1 MSKTFTALGID
12 KIKPTSTRSEI
23 ADADTK
29 GLYLVVQPSGVKSF
43 AVRYRHKG
51 QTVKYTLG
59 RFPKLTL
66 SEARQA
72 AIEVM
77 SLVERGIDPKD
88 VKTTPERFEIAFQE
102 FLDRHVS
109 QNRSQYEV
117 ERQLKHDL
125 LPAFEGMLLTD
136 ITKKDI
142 IKVLDK
148 AVDRGAKVMANRL
161 LATLRK
167 FFSWAMA
174 RDLVAD
180 NPCATLEPPSKEHP
194 RDRILSHQEIKLFWH
209 SAELLSEDN
218 DQTKAYE
225 RYFKLLLL
233 CGQRRTEVA
242 EMRWEELD
250 QNTWHL
256 PAARSKNAKGHAVP
270 LTEFM
275 RQIIGPNSGTTDFV
289 FSVTGK
295 HPINNIG
302 RMTSRLKAIME
313 QEASGKYLANWKPH
327 DLRRTVAS
335 EMARLGIYQEV
346 LERLQNRSGG
356 KLGGLAGVYNRYDY
370 ESEKHDALSKW
381 HNSLRAILDD

>member
-12 KIKPTSTRSEI
+12 RIKPSSTRSEI

-43 AVRYRHKG
+43 AVRYRHREK
-51 QTVKYTLG
+51 TVKYTLG
-59 RFPKLTL
+59 RYPKITL
-66 SEARQA
+66 LEARQA
-72 AIEVM
+72 AREII

-102 FLDRHVS
+102 FLERHVS
-109 QNRSQYEV
+109 QNRSKYEV
-117 ERQLKHDL
+117 KRQLKHDL
-125 LPAFEGMLLTD
+125 LPAFEGMLITD
-136 ITKKDI
+136 ITKRDI

-148 AVDRGAKVMANRL
+148 AVDRGANVMANRL
-161 LATLRK
+161 LSTLRK
-167 FFSWAMA
+167 FFSWALA
-174 RDLVAD
+174 RDLVTD
-180 NPCATLEPPSKEHP
+180 NPCTTLEQPSKEQP
-194 RDRILSHQEIKLFWH
+194 RDRVLNHREIKLFWN
-209 SAELLSEDN
+209 SAEYLSDN
-218 DQTKAYE
+218 NDPTKAYE
-225 RYFKLLLL
+225 RYFKFLLL

-242 EMRWEELD
+242 EMRWEEVD

-256 PAARSKNAKGHAVP
+256 PAARSKNAKSHSVP
-270 LTEFM
+270 LTEYM
-275 RQIIGPNSGTTDFV
+275 LRIIGPKSNETGFV
-289 FSVTGK
+289 FSLTGK

-302 RMTSRLKAIME
+302 RVTSRLKTIME
-313 QEASGKYLANWKPH
+313 QQASGKYVADWKPH

-370 ESEKHDALSKW
+370 ESEKRDALTKW
-381 HNSLRAILDD
+381 SSEVQIIVG